1 MEPITPE
8 ELEQYKMVLK
18 QAGFSDEQL
27 AMISPEQVQAI
38 YADYAGEQGM
48 IDQQRAQAE
57 ALRDATKAGQGGT
70 MAGGR
75 IFVADSPLE
84 TLAGIGGDIVNARAQ
99 RGANERQEAMNQMRS
114 KGQFGT
120 GMMGANTRLN
130 TGSQIANAIRRKD
143 EEEDEEDARY
153 GRRYI

>member
-8 ELEQYKMVLK
+8 ELEQYKMVLR

-38 YADYAGEQGM
+38 YADYAGEQGA

-57 ALRDATKAGQGGT
+57 ALRGATQRGQGGT
-70 MAGGR
+70 MAGSR
-75 IFVADSPLE
+75 VFVADNPLE
-84 TLAGIGGDIVNARAQ
+84 TLAGIGGEFVSASQQ
-99 RGANERQEAMNQMRS
+99 RKANERQEAMNKMRS
-114 KGQFGT
+114 RGQLGT

-130 TGSQIANAIRRKD
+130 VDPRAQLMR
-143 EEEDEEDARY
+143 EEEEEEERY
-153 GRRYI
+153 GGRYSSYY